1 MEIWK
6 DIKGYEGMYKV
17 SNLGRV
23 MSIRRKVNGPRGYK
37 TIKQKILKIGK
48 NNFGY
53 STVTLSKHGKSHRK
67 QVHRLVALAFIP
79 NVNNLPQINHIDGNK
94 SNNVVENLE
103 WITNRDNVIHAYNMG
118 LKKTIQI
125 DKNLLIDLYVN
136 KKYAAMNI
144 AKIMNVS
151 VGTIINNLEKN
162 GIAIRGHEG
171 ANKKFIITK
180 EFLEK
185 ELKTKTVKEIA
196 NELGCSY
203 TTVHNNKIKYGL
215 K

>member
-1 MEIWK
+1 M
-6 DIKGYEGMYKV
+6 
-17 SNLGRV
+17 
-23 MSIRRKVNGPRGYK
+23 
-37 TIKQKILKIGK
+37 
-48 NNFGY
+48 
-53 STVTLSKHGKSHRK
+53 
-67 QVHRLVALAFIP
+67 ALAFIP